1 MHANSQDEHSM
12 SGYIHVG
19 ILQYNMVYAP
29 HTYVFHP
36 KQFGDHGSVRDKNAA
51 SFLR

>member
-1 MHANSQDEHSM
+1 MPIVRMNIVCQD
-12 SGYIHVG
+12 IHVG